1 MENYL
6 RFKKKFLDVF
16 QTSEVMFYSEKDC
29 ILQNFALSKSQ
40 KFRGQG
46 SKFPQEGMV
55 WSHSKLSKWISK
67 PSEGLNFP
75 EIYMLLVSIKG
86 YASVLQD
93 LPYSIT
99 NLKFSIKHSQAS
111 LKGIKGNESMS

>member
-1 MENYL
+1 MDRDPN
-6 RFKKKFLDVF
+6 FHKKAWVGVT
-16 QTSEVMFYSEKDC
+16 QSY
-29 ILQNFALSKSQ
+29 QNEYPNRQL
-40 KFRGQG
+40 
-46 SKFPQEGMV
+46 
-55 WSHSKLSKWISK
+55 
-67 PSEGLNFP
+67 EGLNFP

-111 LKGIKGNESMS
+111 LKGIKGKESMS